1 MSAIQIIILLF
12 VLIMWWRLYL
22 KFKANE
28 LSLREF
34 LEWFIFWLVVS
45 VLTLVPDTSSYLASV
60 LGVGR
65 GADLVVYFALLI
77 IFYLMFR
84 IFMKL
89 ERNERRLTKIVSE
102 LAIREKEKDK

>member
-22 KFKANE
+22 KFKSNE